1 MLVVHEVHEEHVD
14 GVADAVAKSV
24 IFVGANEPEG
34 GVVKPFISCHEI
46 LVLGVLEQEL
56 RETVVAIAIGRII
69 WNAST
74 SDEVSGDGVVLWE
87 KVVLDGIIVLS
98 ANKVIETLL
107 SVEAGAVES
116 GRVVVDFELNAK
128 S

>member
-1 MLVVHEVHEEHVD
+1 M
-14 GVADAVAKSV
+14 
-24 IFVGANEPEG
+24 
-34 GVVKPFISCHEI
+34 
-46 LVLGVLEQEL
+46 VLGVLEQEL
-56 RETVVAIAIGRII
+56 RETVVAIFSGFKIV
-69 WNAST
+69 NAST
-74 SDEVSGDGVVLWE
+74 SDVVSGDGVVLWE

>member
-1 MLVVHEVHEEHVD
+1 MLVVILVHEEHVD

-34 GVVKPFISCHEI
+34 GVVKPFSCHEI

-56 RETVVAIAIGRII
+56 RETVVARANGII
-69 WNAST
+69 IFNAST

-87 KVVLDGIIVLS
+87 PSVLDARFVHS
-98 ANKVIETLL
+98 ANQVIESFL
-107 SVEAGAVES
+107 SVEASAVVI
-116 GRVVVDFELNAK
+116 GRVDFDFELNAK
-128 S
+128 G

>member
-24 IFVGANEPEG
+24 IFVGANEPEDR
-34 GVVKPFISCHEI
+34 VVAPFVCLEI

-56 RETVVAIAIGRII
+56 RETVVAIVIGIII
-69 WNAST
+69 WIAST

-87 KVVLDGIIVLS
+87 IVVCDL
-98 ANKVIETLL
+98 
-107 SVEAGAVES
+107 
-116 GRVVVDFELNAK
+116 
-128 S
+128 